1 MNFFFLLSLI
11 FAATMAVPFYP
22 EMSATSFRNDRVSRI
37 ETPGPLEVPS
47 SVLPRQQLPSFIS
60 GLLFFKYIKFIV
72 TTTCINPS
80 NYQIC
85 LILAISAF
93 YASLQLIN
101 ILINCAI
108 FPSANCPCSN
118 FPTSCRIS
126 SNSDDTPV
134 SFHFNDTYVQN
145 ILAAT
150 EMVMSNPSAQN
161 VDALLNLIIDFATAN
176 NTLSVRELSAV
187 EQKQHLMLPVSKAVL
202 PFFSAKSQTTAQA
215 NIELKTDSTDSTP
228 NPLYMLFSHHKIVP
242 FFYHFQWPV
251 YPEVPHNPPSY
262 RYIPS
267 DSNRDFINYARS
279 VNCSNCIAIDNAQAM
294 LCAVSFI

>member
-1 MNFFFLLSLI
+1 
-11 FAATMAVPFYP
+11 MAVPFYP
-22 EMSATSFRNDRVSRI
+22 EMSATSFRNDMVSRI

-72 TTTCINPS
+72 TTTCVNPS

-118 FPTSCRIS
+118 FPTSCTIS
-126 SNSDDTPV
+126 SNRDDTPV
-134 SFHFNDTYVQN
+134 SFNINDTYVQN
-145 ILAAT
+145 ILAVT

-161 VDALLNLIIDFATAN
+161 VDVLLNLIIDFAAAN
-176 NTLSVRELSAV
+176 NTLSVRELSAL

-228 NPLYMLFSHHKIVP
+228 NPLYMLFSDHKIVP

-251 YPEVPHNPPSY
+251 YPEVPHHPPSY
-262 RYIPS
+262 
-267 DSNRDFINYARS
+267 F
-279 VNCSNCIAIDNAQAM
+279 V
-294 LCAVSFI
+294 